1 MDNRT
6 NLETA
11 NDPHPIE
18 QDVSIAVGA
27 TLFRFAVIVPR
38 YIYGKLTREDWMS
51 AGQQLRAE
59 RDRHVRNAVIAGVYF
74 TDGGM
79 AMVREQ
85 VRQSMCDLLYERFK
99 ERQIEAGNESW
110 AVPETLQTVNA

>member
-1 MDNRT
+1 MNPRV

-27 TLFRFAVIVPR
+27 SLFRFAVIVPR
-38 YIYGKLTREDWMS
+38 YIYGKLTREDWQE
-51 AGQQLRAE
+51 AGKQLRAE
-59 RDRHVRNAVIAGVYF
+59 RDRHIRNAVMAGVYF
-74 TDGGM
+74 SDEGM

-99 ERQIEAGNESW
+99 DRQIEAGNESW
-110 AVPETLQTVNA
+110 AVPETLQAVNA

>member
-1 MDNRT
+1 MQNRA

-27 TLFRFAVIVPR
+27 RLFRFTVIVPR
-38 YIYGKLTREDWMS
+38 YIYGKLTREDWQE
-51 AGQQLRAE
+51 AGKQLRGE
-59 RDRHVRNAVIAGVYF
+59 RDRHILNSVMAGVYF
-74 TDGGM
+74 TDEGQ

-85 VRQSMCDLLYERFK
+85 VRQSMCDLLYERFTQK
-99 ERQIEAGNESW
+99 QIEAGNESW
-110 AVPETLQTVNA
+110 AVPETLQAVNA